1 MPAGFAVV
9 IEKEWLA
16 FGHKFQQRVA
26 HGDSD
31 FNNQERYVIRL
42 IAHSHTRLDSPMR
55 LHRSPIFIQWLE
67 CIWHLIEQ
75 MPTAFEFDERLLM
88 FVGDHLYSC
97 LFGNH
102 HLRTSVRCIR
112 IHTHMQVQHA
122 CICTLTC
129 TGMYQLPMQVT
140 SWATLIATE
149 KSSSKSN
156 KRRPASGVMSGPETT
171 YFTCSPPESQY
182 YTVAMDQRHTHTVNT
197 TIFTISQQWVA
208 SHNFKSHSMSVA
220 LVK

>member
-1 MPAGFAVV
+1 
-9 IEKEWLA
+9 
-16 FGHKFQQRVA
+16 
-26 HGDSD
+26 
-31 FNNQERYVIRL
+31 
-42 IAHSHTRLDSPMR
+42 MR

-102 HLRTSVRCIR
+102 HLHTSVRCVR
-112 IHTHMQVQHA
+112 IHSHTHASTAHMHLHPHVHSHA
-122 CICTLTC
+122 
-129 TGMYQLPMQVT
+129 QLPVQVT

-171 YFTCSPPESQY
+171 YFTWSPPESQY

-197 TIFTISQQWVA
+197 TIFTISQQ
-208 SHNFKSHSMSVA
+208 
-220 LVK
+220 